1 MSKRN
6 QEGNSE
12 GGRSKLVRRLSAQSG
27 RVADEVRELGRVAVA
42 EAAHAAAHLREKG
55 KHALGTGV
63 KRARKAKVRF
73 DELIAENPV
82 KSLLIALGAGALL
95 GFILRRKS

>member
-1 MSKRN
+1 MSKMERN
-6 QEGNSE
+6 SAGT
-12 GGRSKLVRRLSAQSG
+12 RSDAMRRLSAQTG
-27 RVADEVRELGRVAVA
+27 KVADDVRELGRVAVA
-42 EAAHAAAHLREKG
+42 EAAHAAAHLRERG
-55 KHALGTGV
+55 KKAFGTGV

-95 GFILRRKS
+95 GFVLRRKS